1 MTCRIV
7 LKSLARWAAVCTLA
21 FALTSPAFAAD
32 KITVFAAASLKNAL
46 DAVGAAWTADTG
58 MEVAVSYAASSALAK
73 QIQEGAPA
81 DVFMSA
87 DMDWMN
93 TLAERK
99 QIADGSI
106 VKLLGNDLVLIATKE
121 SSLAVTLG
129 DGAALAAALGD
140 GKLAMGDVKAVPAG
154 KYGKAALESLGLWP
168 TVQGKVA
175 MAENVRA
182 ALKLVAT
189 GEAPLGIVYT
199 TDAMAEPAVK
209 WWQPSLPVPTPPL
222 SILSAASPHRRMGK
236 QRVSSAICREPRP
249 SPFSGPRALQFS
261 CLLQS
266 EAWISFRSAPMNGMP
281 SG

>member
-58 MEVAVSYAASSALAK
+58 MDVAVSYAASSALAK

-93 TLAERK
+93 TLAVEK
-99 QIADGSI
+99 HISDGSI
-106 VKLLGNDLVLIATKE
+106 VKLLGNDLVLIAPKE
-121 SSLAVTLG
+121 SSLAVTLA
-129 DGAALAAALGD
+129 DGAALSAALGD

-154 KYGKAALESLGLWP
+154 KYGKAALEQLGLWP
-168 TVQGKVA
+168 SVEGKVA

-189 GEAPLGIVYT
+189 GEAPLGIVYQ
-199 TDAMAEPAVK
+199 TDANAEKGVKVVGIFPEDSHPPIIYPVAQTAGSTDTETPAF
-209 WWQPSLPVPTPPL
+209 LN
-222 SILSAASPHRRMGK
+222 
-236 QRVSSAICREPRP
+236 C
-249 SPFSGPRALQFS
+249 
-261 CLLQS
+261 LQS
-266 EAWISFRSAPMNGMP
+266 SKAKQLFEAQGFTVLAPLVSN
-281 SG
+281 

>member
-1 MTCRIV
+1 

-209 WWQPSLPVPTPPL
+209 VVATFPAGSHPAIVYPVGRVATSENGEAAGFIGYLQGAKAQSIFRAQGFTVLVPP
-222 SILSAASPHRRMGK
+222 AK
-236 QRVSSAICREPRP
+236 
-249 SPFSGPRALQFS
+249 
-261 CLLQS
+261 
-266 EAWISFRSAPMNGMP
+266 
-281 SG
+281 